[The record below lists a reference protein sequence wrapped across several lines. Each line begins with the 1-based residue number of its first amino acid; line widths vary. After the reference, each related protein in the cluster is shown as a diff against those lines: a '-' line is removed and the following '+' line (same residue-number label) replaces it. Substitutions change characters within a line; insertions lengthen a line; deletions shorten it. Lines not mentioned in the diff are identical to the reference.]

1 MMRSTGGSDQQSTA
15 SIDLAPMIDCV
26 FLLLIFF
33 IVTSV
38 FVRDPG
44 VEVERP
50 DVSGETRSDRESLL
64 IAVTSENRIYFD
76 GQEIQLEHVAS
87 LLRRSAFDNE
97 TPVIIRADRRASHGT
112 FALVFAEAKR
122 SGLKHVLF
130 ATAREDAG
138 GGGS

>member
-1 MMRSTGGSDQQSTA
+1 MRSTASSEERGTA

-64 IAVTSENRIYFD
+64 IAVTSDDRIYFD
-76 GQEIQLEHVAS
+76 GQEIQLEQVAS
-87 LLRRSAFDNE
+87 LIRRSSFDDE
-97 TPVIIRADRRASHGT
+97 TPVIIRADRRASHGA

-130 ATAREDAG
+130 ATAREDTG